1 MSDRAVFDVTQI
13 LADLMPLDELVSIK
27 FGVRLIDPSLLI
39 NRIWREYY
47 KICHSSMKLF
57 LHSTVIDIL
66 FSLEILFGVSFDM
79 NML

>member
-47 KICHSSMKLF
+47 
-57 LHSTVIDIL
+57 
-66 FSLEILFGVSFDM
+66 
-79 NML
+79 